1 MKPIIEIKNLSK
13 SYREG
18 PQPVSVLQDLS
29 LSVPQ
34 GDTVAIVGQ
43 SGSGKSTL
51 LSLMAGLD
59 NPDSGTI
66 TIADQTLAELSETQ
80 LSKFRGKNIGIVF
93 QQFHLMP
100 SLTALENVALPL
112 EILRQPGATQVAT
125 QALAWVGLQD
135 RQHHFPHQLSG
146 GECQRVA
153 IARAFVSN
161 PSLLLADEPSGNLD
175 DTTGKKVIDL
185 LFHLVTE
192 KNMTLILVTHN
203 LELATRCHR
212 MLRLANGQ
220 LHAEA

>member
-1 MKPIIEIKNLSK
+1 MKTIIEIKNLSK

-18 PQPVSVLQDLS
+18 PQPVSVLQELN

-34 GDTVAIVGQ
+34 GETVAIVGQ

-59 NPDSGTI
+59 NPDTGTI
-66 TIADQTLAELSETQ
+66 TIADQTLANLSETQ

-112 EILRQPGATQVAT
+112 EILKQPGATHEAS
-125 QALAWVGLQD
+125 QALSWVGLQE

-175 DTTGKKVIDL
+175 DTTGRKVIDL
-185 LFHLVTE
+185 LFNLVAQ

-203 LELATRCHR
+203 HELASRCHR

-220 LHAEA
+220 LHVEA